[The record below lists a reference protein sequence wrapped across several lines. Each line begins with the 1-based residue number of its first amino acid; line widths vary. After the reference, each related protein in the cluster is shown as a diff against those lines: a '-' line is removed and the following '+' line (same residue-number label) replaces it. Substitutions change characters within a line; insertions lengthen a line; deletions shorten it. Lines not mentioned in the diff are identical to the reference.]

1 MPKKLS
7 LFSQKKKLLFRKI
20 FRNSISKSKLF
31 FFHCSHC
38 FLKNVGSNPLS
49 HKWEFWTSYHT
60 YFRRIF
66 LSVLTKRKCWKQQF
80 SFCYFTPILAGRTTL
95 IQLHPL
101 NGLLKMKGVFLDLV
115 WPCPKIMST
124 SELRQM
130 ISTAMST
137 NAQNPDHVL
146 LLMVSHL
153 KQFCLIQCSNEC
165 SIEIGSKIS
174 WINLEKKLSAM
185 KINTVCY

>member
-1 MPKKLS
+1 MTSSNKLKKRGVIIYLCQKNC
-7 LFSQKKKLLFRKI
+7 LHFHRKKNYFSGKFFEIQ
-20 FRNSISKSKLF
+20 FRNQNCFSFIARIV
-31 FFHCSHC
+31 

-124 SELRQM
+124 SELRVM
-130 ISTAMST
+130 RSMAMST
-137 NAQNPDHVL
+137 NAQNPDHDVL
-146 LLMVSHL
+146 KFLVSQY
-153 KQFCLIQCSNEC
+153 KYFC
-165 SIEIGSKIS
+165 SIVGYIV
-174 WINLEKKLSAM
+174 
-185 KINTVCY
+185 T